1 MIAQLQKEL
10 KVYFSGILG
19 YLIIGIY
26 LLINGLMLWVFNGPF
41 NLLDGGYATLSNYFG
56 LAPWVFLFLIPAV
69 SMRVFSDELKSGMME
84 LLIVRPI
91 STRELV
97 LAKFLGTLSVVVL
110 SILPTF
116 IYLWS
121 MSELGSPVGNIDWG
135 ASIGSFVGLLAL
147 GGAYTAIAVFASSLT
162 TNNVVAFVLGVV
174 FNAGI
179 YIGFE
184 ALANLYQFSGWELVV
199 RNLGI
204 NEHYISMSR
213 GVLDARDLGYFIGLI
228 MLFLGLTQ
236 VLVAR
241 GNQKRPL
248 RNAAV
253 FILPALAL
261 LTSSYLIHWRIDLT
275 EEGRYSLSEGTEGL
289 LDQLDEPLL
298 VKIYLEGEFPAG
310 FERLKLESRYML
322 EEWSA
327 RNGNVFFEFINPNQV
342 ENAQEF
348 KNQLATKGINAVQL
362 QVSSKNGQSVLN
374 VFPAAILSY
383 REKEEVAILLEDVMV
398 FDPAEQVNV
407 SIQQLEFNLARSLS
421 ALLQDE
427 KPKVA
432 MITGHGEL
440 SALQTAG
447 IGMALS
453 EHYTVERFSTQTYKA
468 LPNGEPDIEDLIR
481 RLNTFEL
488 AIIAKP
494 TKAFSE
500 LDKYFLDQ
508 YAMGGGHLMW
518 FIDGVHAEM
527 DSLSYGPDFLA
538 YPTYF
543 DLNITDL
550 LFKYGVRVNTDLI
563 QDVRCAGINDR
574 RNVNPWVYFPL
585 FGATDHPSVANLN
598 AIKGEFSSSLDTLEA
613 PGIKKTALLQSSSNA
628 KRVPAPHTVSLE
640 ALYNRPD
647 PRSFNQSDLLSGI
660 LLEGV
665 FESAYANRIAP
676 KAAGASLPQLKQSN
690 PTSMA
695 VFSDGDLIRN
705 QVNLINP
712 ELPRGQPMPLGF
724 DQYTNI
730 QYGNDDLVLN
740 IVDYMLDDRGLMDTR
755 TRDVKLRLLDQQK
768 ISSNA
773 SFWKFLNVAFPE
785 FLLLLAALLFNLIRR
800 KKYAH

>member
-213 GVLDARDLGYFIGLI
+213 GVLDARDLGYFIGIIL
-228 MLFLGLTQ
+228 LFLGLTQ

-241 GNQKRPL
+241 GNQKRPV

>member
-41 NLLDGGYATLSNYFG
+41 NLLEGGYASLTNYFG

-91 STRELV
+91 STPSLV
-97 LAKFLGTLSVVVL
+97 LAKFLGTFAVVVL
-110 SILPTF
+110 SILPTL
-116 IYLWS
+116 IYLYS
-121 MSELGSPVGNIDWG
+121 MSALGSPVGNLDWG
-135 ASIGSFVGLLAL
+135 AAVGSFIGLLLL
-147 GGAYTAIAVFASSLT
+147 GAAYTAVAVFASALT
-162 TNNVVAFVLGVV
+162 TNNVVAFVLGVA
-174 FNAGI
+174 FNMAL
-179 YIGFE
+179 YLGFE
-184 ALANLYQFSGWELVV
+184 ALADLYKFSGWELTL
-199 RNLGI
+199 RQFGI
-204 NEHYISMSR
+204 NEHYISLSR
-213 GVLDARDLGYFIGLI
+213 GVLDFRDLGYFVALVL
-228 MLFLGLTQ
+228 LFLGGTLALVGRGHLRSPWLDAGKFTAAATLV
-236 VLVAR
+236 VLVC
-241 GNQKRPL
+241 
-248 RNAAV
+248 
-253 FILPALAL
+253 
-261 LTSSYLIHWRIDLT
+261 YLFPERIDLT
-275 EEGRYSLSEGTEGL
+275 EEKRYSLSTGTEEL
-289 LDQLDEPLL
+289 LDSIEEPVLIK
-298 VKIYLEGEFPAG
+298 VYLEGQFPAG
-310 FERLKLESRYML
+310 FERLKLETRYML

-342 ENAQEF
+342 EKAQEF

-362 QVSSKNGQSVLN
+362 QVASKDGQSVLN
-374 VFPAAILSY
+374 VFPAAMMSY

-398 FDPAEQVNV
+398 YDPAEQVNI
-407 SIQQLEFNLARSLS
+407 SIQQLEFNLARALS
-421 ALLQDE
+421 ALLVED

-440 SALQTAG
+440 TAVQTAG

-453 EHYTVERFSTQTYKA
+453 EHYKVERFSMETYKA
-468 LPNGEPDIEDLIR
+468 LPNGEPDIQDMIR

-488 AIIAKP
+488 AIVAKP
-494 TKAFSE
+494 TEAFSE
-500 LDKYFLDQ
+500 MDKYLLDQ
-508 YAMGGGHLMW
+508 FAMGGGHLVW
-518 FIDGVHAEM
+518 FLDGVHAEM

-543 DLNITDL
+543 DLNLTDL

-574 RNVNPWVYFPL
+574 RSINPWVYFPL
-585 FGATDHPSVANLN
+585 LGATDHSSVLNLN
-598 AIKGEFSSSLDTLEA
+598 AVKGEFTSSLDTVEA
-613 PGIKKTALLQSSSNA
+613 PGIQKHILLQSSVNA

-640 ALYNRPD
+640 TLYNRPD
-647 PRSFNQSDLLSGI
+647 PRAFQTRDIIAGL
-660 LLEGV
+660 LLEGS

-676 KAAGASLPQLKQSN
+676 KTAGATLPQLKNST

-695 VFSDGDLIRN
+695 FFSDGDLIRN

-712 ELPRGQPMPLGF
+712 ELPRGQPLPLGF

-740 IVDYMLDDRGLMDTR
+740 LVDYMLDDRGLMQTR
-755 TRDVKLRLLDQQK
+755 TRDVKLRMLSENQV
-768 ISSNA
+768 NNRA
-773 SFWKFLNVAFPE
+773 NYWKTLNVAVPE
-785 FLLLLAALLFNLIRR
+785 LILALAAALFTLIRR
-800 KKYAH
+800 RKYAR

>member
-213 GVLDARDLGYFIGLI
+213 GVLDARDLGYFIGIIL
-228 MLFLGLTQ
+228 LFLGLTQ

-690 PTSMA
+690 STSMA